1 MKIFRWFSAPFRG
14 FFLAHKNGGKEKTVL
29 KEDEI
34 DYWCKE
40 YPELEREEIVEILE
54 IMVD

>member
-1 MKIFRWFSAPFRG
+1 MRIFRWFSAPLRG